1 MNKAMKYLTPKK
13 PISKIARDRA
23 EEMEERNVD
32 LYEAIAGL
40 FEELAALE
48 QSNAELKARVETL
61 EKGAEMKVKTYMIAV
76 YAVLVKNGKREI
88 EELPEAYIIPVAE
101 YLATQEEATN
111 E

>member
-48 QSNAELKARVETL
+48 QSNAFMPSSSRTASARSRSFPKPISFL
-61 EKGAEMKVKTYMIAV
+61 SLSIWLLRKK
-76 YAVLVKNGKREI
+76 
-88 EELPEAYIIPVAE
+88 LP
-101 YLATQEEATN
+101 TN
-111 E
+111 EISGEAKTPG

>member
-23 EEMEERNVD
+23 EEMEERNVY

-48 QSNAELKARVETL
+48 QSNAELKVRVETL
-61 EKGAEMKVKTYMIAV
+61 EKG
-76 YAVLVKNGKREI
+76 GK
-88 EELPEAYIIPVAE
+88 
-101 YLATQEEATN
+101 QK
-111 E
+111 

>member
-32 LYEAIAGL
+32 LYAGL

-48 QSNAELKARVETL
+48 QSNAELKVRVETL
-61 EKGAEMKVKTYMIAV
+61 EKG
-76 YAVLVKNGKREI
+76 GK
-88 EELPEAYIIPVAE
+88 
-101 YLATQEEATN
+101 QK
-111 E
+111 

>member
-32 LYEAIAGL
+32 LYETIAGL

-48 QSNAELKARVETL
+48 QSNAELKARVEML
-61 EKGAEMKVKTYMIAV
+61 EKG
-76 YAVLVKNGKREI
+76 GK
-88 EELPEAYIIPVAE
+88 
-101 YLATQEEATN
+101 QK
-111 E
+111 

>member
-23 EEMEERNVD
+23 EEERNVD

-48 QSNAELKARVETL
+48 QSNEELKARVEML
-61 EKGAEMKVKTYMIAV
+61 EKG
-76 YAVLVKNGKREI
+76 GK
-88 EELPEAYIIPVAE
+88 
-101 YLATQEEATN
+101 QK
-111 E
+111 

>member
-48 QSNAELKARVETL
+48 QSNAELKARVEML
-61 EKGAEMKVKTYMIAV
+61 EMKVKTYMIAV

>member
-40 FEELAALE
+40 F
-48 QSNAELKARVETL
+48 
-61 EKGAEMKVKTYMIAV
+61 
-76 YAVLVKNGKREI
+76 
-88 EELPEAYIIPVAE
+88 
-101 YLATQEEATN
+101 
-111 E
+111 

>member
-13 PISKIARDRA
+13 PISKIAHDRA

-48 QSNAELKARVETL
+48 QSKAELKARVEML
-61 EKGAEMKVKTYMIAV
+61 EKG
-76 YAVLVKNGKREI
+76 GK
-88 EELPEAYIIPVAE
+88 
-101 YLATQEEATN
+101 QK
-111 E
+111 